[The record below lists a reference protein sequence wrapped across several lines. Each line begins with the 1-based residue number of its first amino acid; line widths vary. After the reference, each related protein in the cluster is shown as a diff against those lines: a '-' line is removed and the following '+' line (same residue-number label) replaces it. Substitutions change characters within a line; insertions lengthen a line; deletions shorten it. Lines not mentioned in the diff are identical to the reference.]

1 MRCKAAGP
9 IVCAYFRC
17 ALLTS
22 VGVLVAT
29 QGGLGPMQGQ
39 AAHFNRFAAE
49 KIAYGI
55 TRYTNE
61 TQRLYKVLM
70 LRSRYQ
76 AHVKS
81 FGMSGLRE
89 CSLRSRG

>member
-1 MRCKAAGP
+1 M
-9 IVCAYFRC
+9 CAFFRC

-22 VGVLVAT
+22 VCVLGAT

-39 AAHFNRFAAE
+39 AAHFNRFAPE
-49 KIAYGI
+49 KITYGI

-70 LRSRYQ
+70 LRSRSQ
-76 AHVKS
+76 AHVKV
-81 FGMSGLRE
+81 FGDVRGLWE